1 LFRIFFLLLLF
12 TLFAACSSPYS
23 LTDRSGN
30 TFIIEKP
37 ELEPKEYFE
46 YRAGDATR
54 ELKPK
59 DIVSLSIPNA
69 EPTIFDGKV
78 FYPATLALED
88 TVSVPPQGFICV
100 EGTLKAENAGRKFSI
115 KVMNIS
121 EIKLKKEEKEE
132 SN

>member
-1 LFRIFFLLLLF
+1 LLF
-12 TLFAACSSPYS
+12 FILLAACSSPYS

-30 TFIIEKP
+30 TFIIEKM
-37 ELEPKEYFE
+37 ELEPKEHFE

-78 FYPATLALED
+78 FYPATLTLED
-88 TVSVPPQGFICV
+88 TVSVPTQGFICV
-100 EGTLKAENAGRKFSI
+100 EGTLKAENSGRKFSI

-121 EIKLKKEEKEE
+121 EIKIKKEEKEE

>member
-1 LFRIFFLLLLF
+1 MLLLL
-12 TLFAACSSPYS
+12 LAACSSPYS

-30 TFIIEKP
+30 TFVIEKM

-69 EPTIFDGKV
+69 EPKIFDGKV
-78 FYPATLALED
+78 FYPAELVIED
-88 TVSVPPQGFICV
+88 TVSVPTQGFICV
-100 EGTLKAENAGRKFSI
+100 EGTLTAKNAGRNFSI

-121 EIKLKKEEKEE
+121 EIKLKKDEKEA
-132 SN
+132 N